1 MNIETLVRDQPDINR
16 FSVHRSAMT
25 SASIFEQET
34 AQIFERT
41 WLYVGHEDEIP
52 EPGDY
57 RRRSAA
63 ARPLI
68 FVRGSDNVIRVL
80 YNTCTHR
87 GAQVCRQD
95 SGRASV
101 FQCFYH
107 SWSFNNQGTL
117 VGVPDE
123 ASYGS
128 LFSKDEFALKAVPR
142 LEQYRGMYFVS
153 FDPAIVN
160 LETYLGPARKLIDLT
175 LDSAQSLGGW
185 ALLAGSAQY
194 SIRANWKL
202 MVENSYDGYHIPL
215 HQTYL
220 DYVAWRAKM
229 NGKSASGG
237 ATIMARGGTGSAA
250 LPNGH
255 GIVLMEARGRGI
267 ANPSP
272 MWSDETNAEVDHVK
286 NANITLFG
294 EQRGREMCEV
304 SRWLVIYPN
313 FAFQDTQSGFRLRLI
328 TPVSAN
334 STDIQQWELA
344 PRNESRDLRC
354 ARMELS
360 LAFLGPGGFATPDDV
375 EALESCQNGFA
386 AKGVEWSDISRGME
400 RELPLATDELQ
411 MRAFWRQWQAHIRGE
426 RGLTNTGDSARET
439 ARILDD
445 GILVHA

>member
-1 MNIETLVRDQPDINR
+1 MNDILVRDEPQRNR

-25 SASIFEQET
+25 SQHIFEREMT
-34 AQIFERT
+34 QIFERT
-41 WLYVGHEDEIP
+41 WLYLGHADEIP

-63 ARPLI
+63 GRPLI
-68 FVRGSDNVIRVL
+68 FVRGSDGVIRVL

-95 SGRASV
+95 GGRAAV

-107 SWSFNNQGTL
+107 SWSFNNKGEL

-128 LFSKDEFALKAVPR
+128 LFLKAEFALKAPPR
-142 LEQYRGMYFVS
+142 LEQYRGLYFVS
-153 FDPAIVN
+153 FDPEIVD
-160 LETYLGPARKLIDLT
+160 LETYLGPARKLMDLT
-175 LDSAQSLGGW
+175 LDSADTLGGW
-185 ALLAGSAQY
+185 EMLAGSAQY
-194 SIRANWKL
+194 SFGANWKL

-220 DYVAWRAKM
+220 DYVAWRAKL
-229 NGKSASGG
+229 NGKSAAGG
-237 ATIMARGGTGSAA
+237 TTVMARGGTGSAA

-272 MWSDETNAEVDHVK
+272 MWDDETNAEVEKVK
-286 NANITLFG
+286 NANISSFG
-294 EQRGREMCEV
+294 EHRGREMCEV
-304 SRWLVIYPN
+304 SRWLVIFPN
-313 FAFQDTQSGFRLRLI
+313 FAFQDTQSGFRFRLI
-328 TPVSAN
+328 TPVSPN
-334 STDIQQWELA
+334 STDVQQWELA
-344 PRNESRDLRC
+344 PRTESPTLRS

-375 EALESCQNGFA
+375 EALESCQRGFA

-426 RGLTNTGDSARET
+426 GGLRNTGDSARET
-439 ARILDD
+439 AGILDD
-445 GILVHA
+445 GILVQA